1 MNVAARAPS
10 LVIRLVIALATVS
23 VLVTGAAALALD
35 ALYRGLALDAR
46 REVLDAQVIALIATA
61 EVDAAGRLAPGSIA
75 EPRLATPGSGL
86 IAEIRD
92 SDGVTTW
99 RSPSMAGAG
108 ARLDARPSAGQRLYE
123 PLTLPDGRRF
133 LSLSLGVTWETG
145 DGPPAT
151 YVFSAA
157 ESLEPYY
164 AELARVRG
172 SLAAGAAVMMLLLVI
187 GLVMALRAGLRP
199 LARLETQILELE
211 EGRRDLLEAD
221 WPRELA
227 GVTGNLNVLVAGER
241 NRLARYRSTL
251 GNLAHSLKTPIAALK
266 GLIDGGSLTPST
278 AAPELDRMQS
288 IVDHQLRRAVLGGA
302 GSSVA
307 AIELRPPLEQ
317 LAAALSKVYRDRRV
331 DCQLAVPAGLAY
343 PVEAGDL
350 LELAGNLLDNAY
362 KYGRQRVRITAAPLA
377 GPEWRRPGLVLV
389 VEDDGPG
396 IAGPERLRVLERGVR
411 ADETL
416 PGQGIGLAAARD
428 VVVAYGGTIE
438 IGDSALGGARVQ
450 VRLPG
455 R

>member
-1 MNVAARAPS
+1 MNAAARAPS
-10 LVIRLVIALATVS
+10 LVVRLVIALATVS

-61 EVDAAGRLAPGSIA
+61 EPDSAGRLVPDSIA
-75 EPRLATPGSGL
+75 EPRLAAPGSGL

-92 SDGVTTW
+92 KDGLTTW

-108 ARLDARPSAGQRLYE
+108 ARLDARPAAGQRLYE

-133 LSLSLGVTWETG
+133 MSLSLGVSWETG
-145 DGPPAT
+145 DGPSAT

-157 ESLEPYY
+157 ESLEPYH

-172 SLAAGAAVMMLLLVI
+172 SLAAGAVVMMGLLVV

-199 LARLETQILELE
+199 LARLERQILELE
-211 EGRRDLLEAD
+211 DGRRDLLDAD
-221 WPRELA
+221 WPRELS
-227 GVTGNLNVLVAGER
+227 GVTGNLNILVAGER
-241 NRLARYRSTL
+241 SRLARYRSTL

-266 GLIDGGSLTPST
+266 GLIDGRTLTPAT

-288 IVDHQLRRAVLGGA
+288 IVDHQLRRAVLGGT

-307 AIELRPPLEQ
+307 AIELRPQLEQ

-331 DCQLAVPAGLAY
+331 DCQLAVPAGLSY
-343 PVEAGDL
+343 PIEAGDL

-362 KYGRQRVRITAAPLA
+362 KYGRQRVRISAEPQG
-377 GPEWRRPGLVLV
+377 GPDWRRPGLMLV
-389 VEDDGPG
+389 IEDDGPG

-411 ADETL
+411 ADEAL